1 MSALAE
7 VNNGPESDIAIVG
20 LACRFPGARN
30 ADQFWQNLESGLESV
45 TFFSDAELKSSGVGA
60 HLLNDPRY
68 VRARAVLDEIEFFDA
83 TFFGFSPR
91 EAQILDPQHRFFLE
105 CAWEALESSG
115 YCAQSYDGRIGVYA
129 GAGMNTYL
137 FNLYSNPSFIESLD
151 PFQLLISSDK
161 DYLTTRVSYKLG
173 LSGPSITVQTAC
185 STSLVAVHLA
195 CQSLLNGECDLALA
209 GGVSVTVPQKS
220 GYIYQAGSFLSPDG
234 HCRAFDAD
242 ARGTIPGDGVGIV
255 VLKRVEDALADRDT
269 IHAVVKGS
277 AVNNDAA
284 MKAGYTAPS
293 VSAQARVIAEA
304 QAMARIGADTIS
316 YVETHG
322 TGTALGDP
330 VEIAAL
336 TKAFRASTKRN
347 GYCAIGSVKTNIGHL
362 DTAAGVAGLIKVVKA
377 LAAKE
382 LPPSLNFNRPNPQ
395 LDLENSPFY
404 VNTRLTDWEECS
416 LPRRAGVS
424 SFGVGGTNVHLILEE
439 APPIDT
445 NAAARPWQLLTLSAK
460 TQTALDRATI
470 NLGTYLRQHPEP
482 DLADV
487 AYTLQVG
494 RSAFEY
500 RRVLVCAN
508 TDDAA
513 NALCAV
519 DARCVFESC
528 KEIERPVAFMF
539 SGQGAQ
545 YAGMGRELYLA
556 EPAFRKRIDHCS
568 EILKPHLGLDLRDVL
583 YPEEGQL
590 EEAARLLDK
599 TAITQP
605 ALFVTEYALARL
617 WIDWGVRPRVMIG
630 HSIGEY
636 VAACLANVLTLDDAL
651 TLVAA
656 RGRLMGCL
664 PGGAMLSI
672 SLPAR
677 RVEAMLSPTL
687 SVAAINGPSLTV
699 VSGPAEE
706 IDELE
711 VRLIS
716 EGEHCRRLRTSHA
729 FHSAMME
736 PALEPFKEQLRR
748 VRFNPPKAPYLSNL
762 TGRWI
767 TPAEATDPDYWT
779 SHLRQAVR
787 FSEGLQ
793 ELLKGFEGALIEVGP
808 GETLTTL
815 AKQHLPHE
823 AVTPVFAS
831 LRRPETSGSDVA
843 FLLNTASRLWLN
855 GVSLDW
861 RGFHAGWQRRRLP
874 LPTYP
879 FERQRYWIE
888 AQQERADASQP
899 EQPEDNSFSVPSL
912 PRPQLDKEYVAPT
925 NEVEVIVAD
934 IWRELLGIDHVG
946 IHDDFFNLGGHS
958 LLATQLVSEVREV
971 FEIDLPLHKFFETA
985 TVAGLALTIEEI
997 LVEKVKGLTDEEVQN
1012 LLSHNKAQTA
1022 KIP

>member
-1 MSALAE
+1 MNGMADI
-7 VNNGPESDIAIVG
+7 NNDIAIVG
-20 LACRFPGARN
+20 LACRFPGALN

-45 TFFSDAELKSSGVGA
+45 AFFSDEELKSAGVAA
-60 HLLNDPRY
+60 HLLDDPRY
-68 VRARAVLDEIEFFDA
+68 VRAKAVVDEIEFFDA
-83 TFFGFSPR
+83 AFFGFSPR

-105 CAWEALESSG
+105 CAWEALENSG
-115 YCAQSYDGRIGVYA
+115 YCAQHYDGRIGVYA

-137 FNLYSNPSFIESLD
+137 FNLYSNRNLIESLD

-195 CQSLLNGECDLALA
+195 CQSLLSGECDMALA
-209 GGVSVTVPQKS
+209 GGVSVTVPQRS
-220 GYIYQAGSFLSPDG
+220 GYIYQEGSFLSPDG
-234 HCRAFDAD
+234 HCRAFDAE

-255 VLKRVEDALADRDT
+255 VLKRLEDALAGGDT
-269 IHAVVKGS
+269 IHAIVKGS

-304 QAMARIGADTIS
+304 QAMARAGADTIS
-316 YVETHG
+316 YIETHG

-336 TKAFRASTKRN
+336 TKAFRAGTQRK

-377 LAAKE
+377 LTAKK
-382 LPPSLNFNRPNPQ
+382 LPPSLNFKRPNPQ
-395 LDLENSPFY
+395 IDLENSPFY
-404 VNTRLTDWEECS
+404 VNTRLADWEGSS

-424 SFGVGGTNVHLILEE
+424 SFGVGGTNVHVVLEE
-439 APPIDT
+439 APSIET
-445 NAAARPWQLLTLSAK
+445 KAAARPWQLLTLSAK
-460 TQTALDRATI
+460 TQTALDRATT
-470 NLGTYLRQHPEP
+470 NLSAYLRQHPEL

-500 RRVLVCAN
+500 KRVLVCAGAH
-508 TDDAA
+508 DAA
-513 NALCAV
+513 NALDAA
-519 DARCVFESC
+519 DARHVVERC
-528 KEIERPVAFMF
+528 KETERPVAFMF

-556 EPAFRKRIDHCS
+556 EPAFRKRVDRCS

-583 YPEEGQL
+583 YPAEEQL
-590 EEAARLLDK
+590 EKAARLLDQ
-599 TAITQP
+599 TAVTQP
-605 ALFVTEYALARL
+605 ALFVIEYALAQL
-617 WIDWGVRPRVMIG
+617 WIDWGVRPRAMIG
-630 HSIGEY
+630 HSVGEY
-636 VAACLANVLTLDDAL
+636 VAACLADVLTVEDAL
-651 TLVAA
+651 ALVAT
-656 RGRLMGCL
+656 RGRLMGDL
-664 PGGAMLSI
+664 PAGAMLSI
-672 SLPAR
+672 PLPASQ
-677 RVEAMLSPTL
+677 VEAMLTETL
-687 SVAAINGPSLTV
+687 SLAAVNSPSLTV
-699 VSGPAEE
+699 VSGPADE

-711 VRLIS
+711 VRLVS
-716 EGEHCRRLRTSHA
+716 QGRHCRRLRTSHA

-736 PALEPFKEQLRR
+736 PAQEPFKECLRR
-748 VRFNPPKAPYLSNL
+748 VRLNAPKVPYISNL

-767 TPAEATDPDYWT
+767 TAVEATDPDYWT
-779 SHLRQAVR
+779 SHLRRTVR

-815 AKQHLPHE
+815 AKQHI
-823 AVTPVFAS
+823 ARDTATPAFAS
-831 LRRPETSGSDVA
+831 LQRPETSGSDVA
-843 FLLNTASRLWLN
+843 FLMNTAGRLWLH

-888 AQQERADASQP
+888 AQPERSNVSQP
-899 EQPEDNSFSVPSL
+899 EQAEDNGSAVPAL
-912 PRPQLDKEYVAPT
+912 PRPQLDKEYIAPT
-925 NEVEVIVAD
+925 NEVEEIVAG

-971 FEIDLPLHKFFETA
+971 FEIDLPLHKFFEAA
-985 TVAGLALTIEEI
+985 TVAGLAVTVEEMLI
-997 LVEKVKGLTDEEVQN
+997 EKVKGLTDEEVEN
-1012 LLSHNKAQTA
+1012 ILSHKKAHGKNTLA
-1022 KIP
+1022 

>member
-1 MSALAE
+1 MSGRAE
-7 VNNGPESDIAIVG
+7 VNNEPDSDIAIVG
-20 LACRFPGARN
+20 LACRFPGAQN
-30 ADQFWQNLESGLESV
+30 ADQFWENLENGLESV
-45 TFFSDAELKSSGVGA
+45 SFFSDEELKSSGVAA
-60 HLLNDPRY
+60 HLLDDPRY
-68 VRARAVLDEIEFFDA
+68 VRAKAILDEIEFFDA
-83 TFFGFSPR
+83 AFFGFSPR

-105 CAWEALESSG
+105 CAWEALENSG

-137 FNLYSNPSFIESLD
+137 FNLYSNRSFIESID

-173 LSGPSITVQTAC
+173 LSGPSIAVQTAC

-195 CQSLLNGECDLALA
+195 CQSLLSGECDMALA
-209 GGVSVTVPQKS
+209 GGVSVTAPQKA
-220 GYIYQAGSFLSPDG
+220 GYIYQEGSFLSPDG

-255 VLKRVEDALADRDT
+255 VLKRLEDALVDGDI
-269 IHAVVKGS
+269 IHAIVKGS

-304 QAMARIGADTIS
+304 QAMARVSADTIS

-330 VEIAAL
+330 VEFAAL

-377 LAAKE
+377 LAAKK
-382 LPPSLNFNRPNPQ
+382 LPQSLHFKRPNPQ
-395 LDLENSPFY
+395 IDLEHSPFY
-404 VNTRLTDWEECS
+404 VNTRLADWEGCS

-424 SFGVGGTNVHLILEE
+424 SFGVGGTNVHLVLEE
-439 APPIDT
+439 APAPAGAK
-445 NAAARPWQLLTLSAK
+445 AAARPWQLLTLSAR
-460 TQTALDRATI
+460 TQTALDHATF
-470 NLGTYLRQHPEP
+470 NLGTYLRQCPEL

-500 RRVLVCAN
+500 RRVLVCADA
-508 TDDAA
+508 DDAA

-519 DARCVFESC
+519 DARRIFESR

-556 EPAFRKRIDHCS
+556 EPAFRKTVDHCS
-568 EILKPHLGLDLRDVL
+568 EFLKPHLGLDLRDVL
-583 YPEEGQL
+583 YPEEGRL
-590 EEAARLLDK
+590 EEAARLLDE

-617 WIDWGVRPRVMIG
+617 WIDWGVRPQAMIG

-636 VAACLANVLTLDDAL
+636 VSACLADVLTLEDAL
-651 TLVAA
+651 TLVAS
-656 RGRLMGCL
+656 RGRLMSSV
-664 PGGAMLSI
+664 PAGAMLSI
-672 SLPAR
+672 PLPAS
-677 RVEAMLSPTL
+677 RVKDMLSETL

-699 VSGPAEE
+699 VSGPIDE
-706 IDELE
+706 IDKLE

-716 EGEHCRRLRTSHA
+716 EGIRCRRLRTSHA

-748 VRFNPPKAPYLSNL
+748 VKLSPPEVPYMSNL

-767 TPAEATDPDYWT
+767 TSAEATDSEYWV
-779 SHLRQAVR
+779 SHLRQTVQ
-787 FSEGLQ
+787 FSQGLQ
-793 ELLKGFEGALIEVGP
+793 ELLRGFEGALVEVGP

-815 AKQHLPHE
+815 ARQHLPRDTT
-823 AVTPVFAS
+823 TPVFAS
-831 LRRPETSGSDVA
+831 LRRSETRGSDVA
-843 FLLNTASRLWLN
+843 FLLNTVGRLWLT

-861 RGFHAGWQRRRLP
+861 RGFHAGWRRRRLP

-879 FERQRYWIE
+879 FERRRYWIE
-888 AQQERADASQP
+888 AQQERREADQLEENDLSI
-899 EQPEDNSFSVPSL
+899 PSL
-912 PRPQLDKEYVAPT
+912 SRPQLDNEYVAPT
-925 NEVEVIVAD
+925 NDVEQVIAG
-934 IWRELLGIDHVG
+934 IWRELLGIDRIG
-946 IHDDFFNLGGHS
+946 IHDDFFSLGGHS
-958 LLATQLVSEVREV
+958 LMATQLVSEVREV
-971 FEIDLPLHKFFETA
+971 FEIDLPLHKFFEAA
-985 TVAGLALTIEEI
+985 TVSGLAVTVEEI
-997 LVEKVKGLTDEEVQN
+997 LIEKVKGLTDKEVQS
-1012 LLSHNKAQTA
+1012 LLS
-1022 KIP
+1022 

>member
-1 MSALAE
+1 MSGLGEAG
-7 VNNGPESDIAIVG
+7 NGPDSDIAIVG

-30 ADQFWQNLESGLESV
+30 ADEFWQNLENGLESV
-45 TFFSDAELKSSGVGA
+45 SFFSDEELESSGVAA
-60 HLLNDPRY
+60 HLLDDPRY
-68 VRARAVLDEIEFFDA
+68 VRAKAVLDEIEFFDA
-83 TFFGFSPR
+83 AFFGFSPR

-105 CAWEALESSG
+105 CAWEALENSG

-137 FNLYSNPSFIESLD
+137 FNLYSNRGLIESLD

-195 CQSLLNGECDLALA
+195 CQSLLSGECDMALA

-220 GYIYQAGSFLSPDG
+220 GYIYQEGSFLSPDG
-234 HCRAFDAD
+234 HCRAFDAE
-242 ARGTIPGDGVGIV
+242 ARGTVGGDGVGVV
-255 VLKRVEDALADRDT
+255 VLKRLEDALADGDT

-304 QAMARIGADTIS
+304 QAMARVGADTIS

-336 TKAFRASTKRN
+336 TKAFRAGTKRR
-347 GYCAIGSVKTNIGHL
+347 GFCAIGSVKTNIGHL
-362 DTAAGVAGLIKVVKA
+362 DTAAGVAGLVKVVKA
-377 LAAKE
+377 LAAKK
-382 LPPSLNFNRPNPQ
+382 LPPSLNFKRPNPQ
-395 LDLENSPFY
+395 LELENSPFY
-404 VNTRLTDWEECS
+404 VNTRLVDWEGCS

-439 APPIDT
+439 APAPT
-445 NAAARPWQLLTLSAK
+445 GVNTAARPWQLLMLSAR
-460 TQTALDRATI
+460 TQTALDRATA
-470 NLGTYLRQHPEP
+470 NLGAHLHQHPEL

-487 AYTLQVG
+487 AYTLQAG
-494 RSAFEY
+494 RNAFEH
-500 RRVLVCAN
+500 RRALVCAD

-519 DARCVFESC
+519 DARRVFESFTVSG
-528 KEIERPVAFMF
+528 ERPVAFMF

-545 YAGMGRELYLA
+545 YAGMGRELYLVEA
-556 EPAFRKRIDHCS
+556 AFRERVAHCS
-568 EILKPHLGLDLRDVL
+568 EILKPHLGLDLREVL

-590 EEAARLLDK
+590 EEAARLLDE

-617 WIDWGVRPRVMIG
+617 WIDWGVRPRAMIG

-636 VAACLANVLTLDDAL
+636 VAACLAGVLTLEDAL
-651 TLVAA
+651 TLVAT
-656 RGRLMGCL
+656 RGRLMGGL
-664 PGGAMLSI
+664 PAGAMLSV
-672 SLPAR
+672 SLPAGR
-677 RVEAMLSPTL
+677 IRAMLSETL
-687 SVAAINGPSLTV
+687 SLAAVNSPSLSV

-706 IDELE
+706 IGELE
-711 VRLIS
+711 VRLVS
-716 EGEHCRRLRTSHA
+716 EGVRCRRLHTSRA

-736 PALEPFKEQLRR
+736 PALEPFKEHLRR
-748 VRFNPPKAPYLSNL
+748 VRLSPPKVPYLSNL

-767 TPAEATDPDYWT
+767 TPAEATDPDYWAE
-779 SHLRQAVR
+779 HMRQSVR

-793 ELLKGFEGALIEVGP
+793 ELLRGFEGALVEVGP

-815 AKQHLPHE
+815 ARQHLPHD
-823 AVTPVFAS
+823 AATSVFAS
-831 LRRPETSGSDVA
+831 LRRPEANGSDVA
-843 FLLNTASRLWLN
+843 FLLNTAGRLWLA
-855 GVSLDW
+855 GVSLDL
-861 RGFHAGWQRRRLP
+861 RGFHAGLQRRRLP

-879 FERQRYWIE
+879 FERRRYWIE
-888 AQQERADASQP
+888 AQQESTAASQP
-899 EQPEDNSFSVPSL
+899 RQPEEDGFSVASF
-912 PRPQLDKEYVAPT
+912 PRPQLDNDYVAPT
-925 NEVEVIVAD
+925 SEVEQVVAG
-934 IWRELLGIDHVG
+934 IWRGLLGIDRIG
-946 IHDDFFNLGGHS
+946 IHDDFFSLGGHS

-971 FEIDLPLHKFFETA
+971 FEVELPLHKFFEAA
-985 TVAGLALTIEEI
+985 TVAGLVAAIEEM

-1012 LLSHNKAQTA
+1012 LLG
-1022 KIP
+1022 